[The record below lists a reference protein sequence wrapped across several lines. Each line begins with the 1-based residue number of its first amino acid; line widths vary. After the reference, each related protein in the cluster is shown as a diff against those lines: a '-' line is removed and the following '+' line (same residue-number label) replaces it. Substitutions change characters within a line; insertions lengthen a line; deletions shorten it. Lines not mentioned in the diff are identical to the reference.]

1 MTRKFHKAIP
11 LPVDPPVLAPE
22 IQKKVTQS
30 QISLIRLNQLINTFE
45 NPKVLVRPVMRK
57 EAHSTSAIEG
67 VHAPYEKLISGSIL
81 PGTDEN
87 IIEISNFMETAEYAV
102 DQFMIDRNFSVSF
115 LKQIHKELFMGL
127 PRWNLRKGKFREG
140 DVQIENANGYIFYP
154 VKSGQE
160 VSEAISELL
169 KWYKKTNSWDPIVA
183 ISAFHYQFE
192 VIHPFEDGNGR
203 IGRLLSILQLFDKNL
218 LDYPILDL
226 STWLRNRKHLYHQ
239 SFQKVT
245 DQMDWNFQIGVIS
258 AAIQGAADGLI
269 KEIEELVRLQQ
280 KEREKVRKSFRTHS
294 RAIEVLDFAFT
305 EVEFTVP
312 QVSAELGI
320 SFKSAN
326 ALVSK
331 LVSLGSLTTIGDA
344 VYERRFKNAP
354 LYDYALRGF

>member
-1 MTRKFHKAIP
+1 MNKMFHKAVP
-11 LPVDPPVLAPE
+11 LPMDPPVLAPE

-30 QISLIRLNQLINTFE
+30 QISLVRLNQLINTFE
-45 NPKVLVRPVMRK
+45 NPKVLIRPVMRK

-67 VHAPYEKLISGSIL
+67 VHAPYEKLISGSIFR
-81 PGTDEN
+81 GTDEN
-87 IIEISNFMETAEYAV
+87 LIEISNFLETAEFAV
-102 DQFMIDRNFSVSF
+102 DQFMIDRNLSITF
-115 LKQIHKELFMGL
+115 LKQLHRDLFTGL
-127 PRWNLRKGKFREG
+127 TRWNLRNGKFRE
-140 DVQIENANGYIFYP
+140 DEVQIENATGYIFYP

-160 VSEAISELL
+160 VNEAISELL

-203 IGRLLSILQLFDKNL
+203 IGRLLAILQLFDKAL
-218 LDYPILDL
+218 LDFPILDL
-226 STWLRNRKHLYHQ
+226 SSWLRDKKNLYHQ

-245 DQMDWNFQIGVIS
+245 DQKDWNFQIGVIS
-258 AAIQGAADGLI
+258 AAIQGAANSLI
-269 KEIEELVRLQQ
+269 TDIEELIRLQE
-280 KEREKVRKSFRTHS
+280 KEKEKVRKSFRAHS
-294 RAIEVLDFAFT
+294 KAIDILDFAFT

-331 LVSLGSLTTIGDA
+331 LVLLGSLSPIGDT

-354 LYDYALRGF
+354 LYDYAQRGF